1 MERNVLSRNRVTGVA
16 EIIHLQFIVTV
27 SCAKHALEF
36 RSIPS
41 GVASNCCLRWGF

>member
-27 SCAKHALEF
+27 SCAKHALDVPLDTKR
-36 RSIPS
+36 RSK
-41 GVASNCCLRWGF
+41 